1 MIQKV
6 ILALGLLLGSQLA
19 MAQLEPYQEGV
30 HYFKIDQVPA
40 QTGAGTVEVTE
51 LFSYGCSHC
60 NTLEPYLQSWNKT
73 KAENVV
79 FNRIAVGFGRKSW
92 EMMARAYIASEMMG
106 IGEESHIAMMD
117 AIWKHGKQFRNLDEL
132 ANFYA
137 EFGVDED
144 VFIANYK
151 SFAADSQL
159 RKSQRDVQLFGITG
173 TPSLVVARKYR
184 VTSSKNVRD
193 FNAMLDVVDF
203 LVAKETLAQKATVA
217 KKETAAQ

>member
-51 LFSYGCSHC
+51 LFGYGCSHC

-184 VTSSKNVRD
+184 VTSSKDVKD

-203 LVAKETLAQKATVA
+203 LVARETVLH
-217 KKETAAQ
+217 KETAAP

>member
-1 MIQKV
+1 MFQKV
-6 ILALGLLLGSQLA
+6 IFALSLLLGSQLA

-30 HYFKIDQVPA
+30 HYFKIGQVPA
-40 QTGAGTVEVTE
+40 DTDSDTVEVTE
-51 LFSYGCSHC
+51 LFSYACSHC
-60 NTLEPYLQSWNKT
+60 NTMEPYLQSWNKT

-79 FNRIAVGFGRKSW
+79 FNRIAVGFGRRSW
-92 EMMARAYIASEMMG
+92 EMMARAYIAAEMMG

-117 AIWKHGKQFRNLDEL
+117 AIWKNGKQFRNLNEL
-132 ANFYA
+132 ANFYSG
-137 EFGVDED
+137 FGVEKDA
-144 VFIANYK
+144 FIAHFQ

-184 VTSSKNVRD
+184 VTSSKHVRD

-203 LVAKETLAQKATVA
+203 LVAKETALQ
-217 KKETAAQ
+217 KETPTP